1 MLSNLP
7 EIGMVMSKETTAK
20 RPVLI
25 RFTEEQHEELD
36 KLAALSGRKK
46 ANYCFAAVREKMAR
60 DQSLLV
66 DDETIAN

>member
-1 MLSNLP
+1 
-7 EIGMVMSKETTAK
+7 MSKETTTK

-25 RFTEEQHEELD
+25 RFSEEQHKELD

-60 DQSLLV
+60 DQTLLV
-66 DDETIAN
+66 DNDTIQPSK